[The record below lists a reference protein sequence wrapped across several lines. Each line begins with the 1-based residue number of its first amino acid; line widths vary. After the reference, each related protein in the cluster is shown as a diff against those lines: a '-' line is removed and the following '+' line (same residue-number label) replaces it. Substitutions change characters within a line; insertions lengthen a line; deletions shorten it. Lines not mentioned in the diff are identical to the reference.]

1 MATTVISGR
10 VDTLVARQ
18 AQIAI
23 QRAGTTPGE
32 VIKSVWEN
40 IAQTGEVPRREE
52 EQKRTAR
59 QRAALERLDAI
70 RAELSGCEWLHDLTD
85 EQMKEMLGDRNA

>member
-32 VIKSVWEN
+32 VIKSVWED

-70 RAELSGCEWLHDLTD
+70 RSHHTYAPELAALTD
-85 EQMKEMLGDRNA
+85 EQMKAMFGDCDV